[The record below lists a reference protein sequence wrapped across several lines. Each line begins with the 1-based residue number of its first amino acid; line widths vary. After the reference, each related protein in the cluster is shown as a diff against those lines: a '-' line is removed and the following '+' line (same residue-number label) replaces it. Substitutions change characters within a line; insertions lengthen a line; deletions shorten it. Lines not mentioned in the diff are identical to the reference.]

1 MELKEIEALIN
12 DKLNSNREKIVI
24 SYYELKVKR
33 NLENTELF
41 GVLHIISEE
50 LEKRR
55 YKTYRTGQKY
65 TFNNKENIV
74 ESNELLVGIRWKYL
88 YNWLIE
94 HKKYIFAN
102 IEFDNKRL

>member
-1 MELKEIEALIN
+1 MDLKEIERLIN
-12 DKLNSNREKIVI
+12 DKLNTDREKVVI

-50 LEKRR
+50 LEKRG

-65 TFNNKENIV
+65 IFNNKETIV
-74 ESNELLVGIRWKYL
+74 ESNELLIGIK
-88 YNWLIE
+88 
-94 HKKYIFAN
+94 
-102 IEFDNKRL
+102 

>member
-1 MELKEIEALIN
+1 MELEEIERLIN

-41 GVLHIISEE
+41 GVLHIISDE
-50 LEKRR
+50 LEKRG

-65 TFNNKENIV
+65 TFNNKETIV
-74 ESNELLVGIRWKYL
+74 ESNELLVGIR
-88 YNWLIE
+88 I
-94 HKKYIFAN
+94 
-102 IEFDNKRL
+102 

>member
-1 MELKEIEALIN
+1 MDLKEIERLIN
-12 DKLNSNREKIVI
+12 DKLNTDREKVVI

-50 LEKRR
+50 LEKRG

-65 TFNNKENIV
+65 ILNNKETIV
-74 ESNELLVGIRWKYL
+74 ESNELLIGIK
-88 YNWLIE
+88 
-94 HKKYIFAN
+94 
-102 IEFDNKRL
+102 

>member
-1 MELKEIEALIN
+1 MDLKEIEALII
-12 DKLNSNREKIVI
+12 DKLNTDREKVVI

-50 LEKRR
+50 LEKRG

-65 TFNNKENIV
+65 IFNNKEIIV
-74 ESNELLVGIRWKYL
+74 ESNELLVGIR
-88 YNWLIE
+88 
-94 HKKYIFAN
+94 
-102 IEFDNKRL
+102 

>member
-74 ESNELLVGIRWKYL
+74 ESNELLVGIR
-88 YNWLIE
+88 
-94 HKKYIFAN
+94 
-102 IEFDNKRL
+102 

>member
-1 MELKEIEALIN
+1 MDLKEIERLIN
-12 DKLNSNREKIVI
+12 DKLNTDREKVVI

-50 LEKRR
+50 LEKRG

-65 TFNNKENIV
+65 ILNNKETIV
-74 ESNELLVGIRWKYL
+74 ESNELLVGIRV
-88 YNWLIE
+88 
-94 HKKYIFAN
+94 
-102 IEFDNKRL
+102 

>member
-41 GVLHIISEE
+41 GVLHIISDE
-50 LEKRR
+50 LEKRG
-55 YKTYRTGQKY
+55 YKTYRTGQNY
-65 TFNNKENIV
+65 IFNDKKIIV
-74 ESNELLVGIRWKYL
+74 ESNELLIGIK
-88 YNWLIE
+88 
-94 HKKYIFAN
+94 
-102 IEFDNKRL
+102 

>member
-50 LEKRR
+50 LEKRG
-55 YKTYRTGQKY
+55 YKTYRTGQNY
-65 TFNNKENIV
+65 TFNDKKFIV
-74 ESNELLVGIRWKYL
+74 ESNELLVGIR
-88 YNWLIE
+88 
-94 HKKYIFAN
+94 
-102 IEFDNKRL
+102 

>member
-12 DKLNSNREKIVI
+12 DKLNTDREKVVI

-50 LEKRR
+50 LEKRG

-65 TFNNKENIV
+65 ILNNKETIV
-74 ESNELLVGIRWKYL
+74 ESNELLIGIK
-88 YNWLIE
+88 
-94 HKKYIFAN
+94 
-102 IEFDNKRL
+102 